1 MNKTQLQA
9 FYEGRSLEAYSFLGA
24 HKKTKNKQ
32 AGYEFTVYAPHAQAV
47 ELIGSFN
54 NWVGSAH
61 QMKRVHHDFFT
72 LFVPG
77 IEDYERY
84 KYHIQTASGEWIDK
98 ADPYGFFAEL
108 RPKTA
113 SKTFD
118 ISDFPWSDDDY
129 IRNRSYLFNKPLQ
142 IYEVHLGSWK
152 QKSDGSFYSYE
163 ELAHELIPYVKS
175 MGFTHIEILPIL
187 ENPLDLSWG
196 YLATGYFSAT
206 SRYGNPKQL
215 MYFIDQCHRHD
226 LGVILDFIPV
236 HFIKDSHG
244 LHMFDGEPLYEY
256 GDEHRRYSQWGSVN
270 FNLFSETVRSFLM
283 SSAAYWIKE
292 FHVDG
297 IRYDAV
303 SNLIFYNGNPN
314 DGVNEGAGDYIRR
327 NNHLLHEA
335 FPNVFLI
342 AEDSSSHPGVTKP
355 TFENGLGFD
364 YKWDLGWMNDTLRYY
379 QLDPL
384 YRKHHHDQ
392 ITFSMHYFWT
402 ERFLMPLS
410 HDEVVHG
417 KGSIV
422 NKMWGSFEDQF
433 AQARN
438 LYTYMFTHPGKTLF
452 FMGNEIGTFDEWNEA
467 TSLNWRLLEYSIHQ
481 GMHRLVRDLN
491 ETVKF
496 KPALY
501 ANDYEYSAYQ
511 WIMVNNAEQSI
522 LAYSR
527 EFFDSKIVVVLNMT
541 PVDYSNYP
549 LGVPWEGR
557 YHEVLN
563 SDKKEYGGG
572 NRFNYD
578 DVYTTQEFNNGQPS
592 TIRFRLAPFA
602 AIIYEVVND
611 ETLKQLP

>member
-1 MNKTQLQA
+1 MNKAQLQA
-9 FYEGRSLEAYSFLGA
+9 FHEGRSLEAYQFLGA
-24 HKKTKNKQ
+24 HKKTINNQ
-32 AGYEFTVYAPHAQAV
+32 TGYEFSVYAPHAQQV

-54 NWVGSAH
+54 QWIGSKH
-61 QMKRVHHDFFT
+61 PMKRVHHDFFT

-77 IEDYERY
+77 ITDYESY

-108 RPKTA
+108 RPYTA
-113 SKTFD
+113 SQTFD
-118 ISDFPWSDDDY
+118 LSDFPWTDETHLAS
-129 IRNRSYLFNKPLQ
+129 RTKLFNKPMQ
-142 IYEVHLGSWK
+142 IYEVHLGSWR

-163 ELAHELIPYVKS
+163 ELAQELIPYVLQQ
-175 MGFTHIEILPIL
+175 GFTHIELMPIL

-215 MYFIDQCHRHD
+215 MHFIDQCHRHQ

-236 HFIKDSHG
+236 HFIKDAHG

-256 GDEHRRYSQWGSVN
+256 GDEYRRYSQWGSVN
-270 FNLFSETVRSFLM
+270 FNLFSEQVRSFLM
-283 SSAAYWIKE
+283 SSAAFWLKE
-292 FHVDG
+292 FHIDG

-314 DGVNEGAGDYIRR
+314 DGVNEGAGDFIRR
-327 NNHLLHEA
+327 NNYLLAEQ

-342 AEDSSSHPGVTKP
+342 AEDSSSHPGVTTP
-355 TFENGLGFD
+355 TFDGGLGFD

-379 QLDPL
+379 QIDPIH
-384 YRKHHHDQ
+384 RKHHHNQ

-422 NKMWGSFEDQF
+422 NKMWGNFDDKF
-433 AQARN
+433 AQVRN

-452 FMGNEIGTFDEWNEA
+452 FMGNELGTFDEWSEA
-467 TSLNWRLLEYSIHQ
+467 TSLNWRLLEYSVHFGVQ
-481 GMHRLVRDLN
+481 RLVRDLN

-501 ANDYEYSAYQ
+501 AGDYDYSAFK
-511 WIMVNNAEQSI
+511 WLMVQNAEQSI

-527 EFFDSKIVVVLNMT
+527 EFFDSKIVVLLNMT
-541 PVDYSNYP
+541 PVDYKEFE
-549 LGVPWEGR
+549 LGVPWDGK

-578 DVYTTQEFNNGQPS
+578 NVYTRFKQTNDQPH
-592 TIRFRLAPFA
+592 TITVRLAPFA